1 MGMSPACDH
10 LVLVGLMGVGKTTV
24 GSRLAEILGWR
35 LVDSDAQ
42 VEARTG
48 RTVRDIFEHDG
59 ELAFRILETVA
70 LREALDAPGPT
81 IVAAAGGV
89 VLAEENRR
97 LLERPNVEV
106 VWLRAD
112 PTILAQR
119 AMTGDH
125 RPLLAHDPAGVLARM
140 AVDRDPL
147 YREVANLVVDVDGK
161 SPDDV
166 ANEVLKVV
174 RA

>member
-1 MGMSPACDH
+1 MSPTCDH

-24 GSRLAEILGWR
+24 GTRLSEILGWR

-59 ELAFRILETVA
+59 EPVFRVLETEA
-70 LREALDAPGPT
+70 LRDALDAPGPT

-89 VLAEENRR
+89 VLAEANRR
-97 LLERPNVEV
+97 LLERPNVAV

-112 PTILAQR
+112 PATLVER

-125 RPLLAHDPAGVLARM
+125 RPLLARDPAGVLSQM
-140 AVDRDPL
+140 AVDREPL
-147 YREVANLVVDVDGK
+147 YREVADVVVDVDGK

-166 ANEVLKVV
+166 ASEVLEVA
-174 RA
+174 RS

>member
-1 MGMSPACDH
+1 MSPTCDH

-24 GSRLAEILGWR
+24 GSRLSEILGWR

-48 RTVRDIFEHDG
+48 RTVREIFEHDG
-59 ELAFRILETVA
+59 EPAFRVLETEA
-70 LREALDAPGPT
+70 LRDALDAPGPT

-112 PTILAQR
+112 PAILVRR
-119 AMTGDH
+119 AMTADH
-125 RPLLAHDPAGVLARM
+125 RPLLAHDPAGVLAQM
-140 AVDRDPL
+140 AVDREPL
-147 YREVANLVVDVDGK
+147 YREVADAVVDVQGR

-166 ANEVLKVV
+166 ADEVLKVV
-174 RA
+174 RR

>member
-1 MGMSPACDH
+1 MSPTCDH
-10 LVLVGLMGVGKTTV
+10 LVLVGLMGVGKSTV
-24 GSRLAEILGWR
+24 GNRLSQMLGWR

-48 RTVRDIFEHDG
+48 RTVREIFEDDG
-59 ELAFRILETVA
+59 EPAFRVLETEA
-70 LREALDAPGPT
+70 LRDALDDPGPT

-89 VLAEENRR
+89 VLTTANRR

-112 PTILAQR
+112 PTILVGR
-119 AMTGDH
+119 ALSGDH
-125 RPLLAHDPAGVLARM
+125 RPLLAHDPAGVLAQM

-147 YREVANLVVDVDGK
+147 YREVADVVVDVDGK
-161 SPDDV
+161 SPDEV
-166 ANEVLKVV
+166 ANDVLKVV
-174 RA
+174 PS

>member
-1 MGMSPACDH
+1 MSPTCDH

-24 GSRLAEILGWR
+24 GNRLSQTLGWR

-48 RTVRDIFEHDG
+48 RTVREIFEADG
-59 ELAFRILETVA
+59 EPVFRVLETEA
-70 LREALDAPGPT
+70 LRDALDAQGPT

-97 LLERPNVEV
+97 LLERPNVGV

-112 PTILAQR
+112 PTILVER
-119 AMTGDH
+119 AMSGDH
-125 RPLLAHDPAGVLARM
+125 RPLLAHDPAGVLAQM
-140 AVDRDPL
+140 AVDRDRL
-147 YREVANLVVDVDGK
+147 YREVADVVVDVDGK

-166 ANEVLKVV
+166 ASEVLRIV